1 MQFFGFFLTEKIP
14 KIPDFSF
21 EKKKI
26 YKNFFNQLKSNIIVL
41 LLKNPT
47 F

>member
-21 EKKKI
+21 EKKKYI
-26 YKNFFNQLKSNIIVL
+26 KTFLTNLKAI
-41 LLKNPT
+41 
-47 F
+47 